1 MKAQGQD
8 IRPLL
13 HPISCGQDDIPGK
26 FTDPFRYSPCP
37 AVRKAAEETISAIR
51 SDNALDGMFSEGKML
66 GVLIVD
72 VPDVLSTG
80 CTVPHSPRRA
90 YLAAFSGNAGGQ
102 NHIPGFV
109 PPVFDLLEPEGH
121 FKKEEAVISG
131 ISRDIMSILCSPGYT
146 SAMERISAL
155 EAEKSEVLA
164 SWKEMMKESKM
175 RRRRIRSCLGAS
187 LRPDADD
194 VRHYT
199 EISGRPFPTDG
210 TADSEMLLNALIR
223 ESQHEKASLR
233 RTAAA
238 YDARISEARLLTGTA
253 DGQVRR
259 LKEKRKS
266 LSDSLQKWA
275 FDNFF
280 VLNAL
285 GEEESISAIFAAVG
299 KVPPAG
305 TGECAAPKLLQ
316 FAFRHGLRPL
326 AMGEFWYGRSP
337 DNEVREEGRFYPSCT
352 GKCGPLLKFMLKGT
366 DGDMPEGPYGR
377 ARAVSIQETGEKQPT
392 GKMPEAEKTYEAG
405 TIYEDEA
412 IIAAD
417 KPSGMLSV
425 PGKDGSTSLQELL
438 ETSYG
443 KILPVHRLD
452 MDTSGIIVYARTAE
466 AQKNLR
472 KQFEDREVDKTYLA
486 ELEIP
491 DGWPHR
497 EGETGRISLPLSP
510 DYLDRPRQK
519 ADTEAGRE
527 AVTEYRIISIKGN
540 TASVELHPLTGRTHQ
555 LRVHAAHR
563 DGLGAPIKGDRLYGG
578 AASAPGLRLHAAAV
592 SFRHPVSGKILC
604 LKSRRKPF

>member
-51 SDNALDGMFSEGKML
+51 SDNTLDGMFSEGKML
-66 GVLIVD
+66 GVLIVE
-72 VPDVLSTG
+72 VPDVHSPG
-80 CTVPHSPRRA
+80 CTVPHSQRRA

-131 ISRDIMSILCSPGYT
+131 ISRDIMSILGSPGYT
-146 SAMERISAL
+146 SALERISAL

-164 SWKEMMKESKM
+164 SWKEKMKESKM

-187 LRPDADD
+187 LLPDADD
-194 VRHYT
+194 VRHYA
-199 EISGRPFPTDG
+199 EISGMYFPTDG
-210 TADSEMLLNALIR
+210 TADTEMLLNALIR

-253 DGQVRR
+253 DGQVRL

-285 GEEESISAIFAAVG
+285 GEEKSISAIFAAVG

-366 DGDMPEGPYGR
+366 DGDMPEAG
-377 ARAVSIQETGEKQPT
+377 
-392 GKMPEAEKTYEAG
+392 KTYEAG

-425 PGKDGSTSLQELL
+425 PGKDGSASLQELL

-497 EGETGRISLPLSP
+497 KGETGKISLPLSP

-519 ADTEAGRE
+519 ADPEAGRE

>member
-51 SDNALDGMFSEGKML
+51 SDNTLDGMFSEGKML
-66 GVLIVD
+66 GVLIVE
-72 VPDVLSTG
+72 VPDVHSPG
-80 CTVPHSPRRA
+80 CTVPHSQRRA

-131 ISRDIMSILCSPGYT
+131 ISRDIMSILGSPGYT
-146 SAMERISAL
+146 SALERISAL

-164 SWKEMMKESKM
+164 SWKEKMKESKM

-187 LRPDADD
+187 LLPDADD

-199 EISGRPFPTDG
+199 EISGRYFPTDG
-210 TADSEMLLNALIR
+210 TADTEMLLNALIR

-253 DGQVRR
+253 DGQVRL

-285 GEEESISAIFAAVG
+285 GEEKSISAIFAAVG

-366 DGDMPEGPYGR
+366 DGDMPEAG
-377 ARAVSIQETGEKQPT
+377 
-392 GKMPEAEKTYEAG
+392 KTYEAG

-425 PGKDGSTSLQELL
+425 PGKDGSASLQELL

-497 EGETGRISLPLSP
+497 KGETGKISLPLSP

-519 ADTEAGRE
+519 ADPEAGRE

-563 DGLGAPIKGDRLYGG
+563 AGLGAPIKGDRLYGG

>member
-51 SDNALDGMFSEGKML
+51 SDKALDGMFSEGKML
-66 GVLIVD
+66 GVLIVELPED
-72 VPDVLSTG
+72 QSRDSTM
-80 CTVPHSPRRA
+80 PHSARRA
-90 YLAAFSGNAGGQ
+90 YLTAFSGNAGGQ

-131 ISRDIMSILCSPGYT
+131 ISRDIMSILGSHEYT
-146 SAMERISAL
+146 SAMDRISAL
-155 EAEKSEVLA
+155 ESEKSEVLA
-164 SWKEMMKESKM
+164 SWKEKMKESKM

-187 LRPDADD
+187 ILPDADD
-194 VRHYT
+194 VRHYP
-199 EISGRPFPTDG
+199 EISWRSFQTDG
-210 TADSEMLLNALIR
+210 TADKEMLLNALIR

-253 DGQVRR
+253 DGEVRL

-285 GEEESISAIFAAVG
+285 GEEKSISAIFAAVG

-352 GKCGPLLKFMLKGT
+352 GKCGPLLKFILKGT
-366 DGDMPEGPYGR
+366 DGD
-377 ARAVSIQETGEKQPT
+377 
-392 GKMPEAEKTYEAG
+392 MPEAEKTYEAG

-425 PGKDGSTSLQELL
+425 PGKDGSASLQELL

-592 SFRHPVSGKILC
+592 RFRHPVSGKILC